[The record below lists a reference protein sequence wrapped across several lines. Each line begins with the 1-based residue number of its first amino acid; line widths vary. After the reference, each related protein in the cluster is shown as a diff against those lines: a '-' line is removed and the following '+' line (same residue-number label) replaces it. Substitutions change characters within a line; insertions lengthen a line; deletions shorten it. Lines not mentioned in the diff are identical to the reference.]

1 MKIFNMDELMEI
13 DLTFA
18 NASMLDEVKERVR
31 LVLTDRHGGK
41 EDFAMTS
48 QAAMLE
54 VFDNI
59 MSIITMAVGAIGGVS
74 LLVGVIGIL
83 TMMWIAVGE
92 RMNEIG
98 LIRSIGATRRQVQ
111 LVFLTEAATLST
123 LGGLIGV
130 GCGLGLCALLRVA
143 VPGLPIRTPLLFVA
157 LAVTVSF
164 AVGLLSGV
172 MPARRA
178 ASLDPIEALRAE

>member
-1 MKIFNMDELMEI
+1 
-13 DLTFA
+13 
-18 NASMLDEVKERVR
+18 
-31 LVLTDRHGGK
+31 
-41 EDFAMTS
+41 
-48 QAAMLE
+48 
-54 VFDNI
+54 
-59 MSIITMAVGAIGGVS
+59 
-74 LLVGVIGIL
+74 
-83 TMMWIAVGE
+83 MMWIAVGE

-111 LVFLTEAATLST
+111 LVFLTESATLST
-123 LGGLIGV
+123 LGGLVGI

-143 VPGLPIRTPLLFVA
+143 VPGLPVRTPPLFVV

-178 ASLDPIEALRAE
+178 ATLDPIEALRAE